1 MRTRPALLSITLL
14 LTAGTV
20 VAADGLVAPDGK
32 DLWPQW
38 QARITV
44 GTSALAPVSITDP
57 AAPQRGA
64 PQLGA
69 LLGDYYFNMP
79 GLRLPASVG
88 GLRATGGLLANTH
101 GLSLGPQGLSSAL
114 RDGGG
119 SDSAVAYFGLGYTGQ
134 AAKGGWGVTADL
146 GLAAEGGNGTG
157 RLGRALFGNQGFDNT
172 NRELRLSPV
181 LQLGVSYAF

>member
-1 MRTRPALLSITLL
+1 MIIRPALMSITLSL
-14 LTAGTV
+14 LAGTAA
-20 VAADGLVAPDGK
+20 AADGLVAPDGK

-44 GTSALAPVSITDP
+44 STSTLAPVSLTDP
-57 AAPQRGA
+57 ATPQRNA
-64 PQLGA
+64 QQLGA
-69 LLGDYYFNMP
+69 LLGDYYFNVP

-101 GLSLGPQGLSSAL
+101 GLSLGPGAWL
-114 RDGGG
+114 RDG
-119 SDSAVAYFGLGYTGQ
+119 SSADPAVAYLGLGYTGQ
-134 AAKGGWGVTADL
+134 AAKGGWGISADL
-146 GLAAEGGNGTG
+146 GLAAEGAGGAS